1 MNSTPH
7 PRSRSRAAVVAG
19 CSYIAAFIAGTTTY
33 GTRKSKARNIVPI
46 RSSAMPAARRLI
58 VFAVAGQRTTRS
70 ARRTRWMWSIIDPG
84 ANRVGR
90 HGPARE
96 PLQRRRPDELERSP
110 RRHGLH
116 GAAGL
121 DEPRHDVARLVG
133 GDRAA
138 QLEQDLRHPTRL
150 YGVNRSSNRTGVV
163 DGATWLRRW
172 DDQQEGYMANRE
184 ERFAVILDVVGE
196 VAGGEPHRVL
206 DLGCGP
212 GSLAA
217 RVLERFPGVSVVA
230 LDNDPVLML
239 LGRRAY
245 GDHGGRLSWVQADLR
260 SPEWTGAVSAF
271 GRFDAV
277 VSTTALH
284 WLERDA
290 LRAAYAGA
298 VAVLEPH
305 GVIVNGDHFFE
316 PSTPG

>member
-1 MNSTPH
+1 
-7 PRSRSRAAVVAG
+7 
-19 CSYIAAFIAGTTTY
+19 
-33 GTRKSKARNIVPI
+33 
-46 RSSAMPAARRLI
+46 
-58 VFAVAGQRTTRS
+58 
-70 ARRTRWMWSIIDPG
+70 
-84 ANRVGR
+84 
-90 HGPARE
+90 
-96 PLQRRRPDELERSP
+96 
-110 RRHGLH
+110 
-116 GAAGL
+116 
-121 DEPRHDVARLVG
+121 
-133 GDRAA
+133 
-138 QLEQDLRHPTRL
+138 
-150 YGVNRSSNRTGVV
+150 
-163 DGATWLRRW
+163 
-172 DDQQEGYMANRE
+172 MANRE
-184 ERFAVILDVVGE
+184 QRFAVILDVVGT

-284 WLERDA
+284 WLERDV

-305 GVIVNGDHFFE
+305 GVLVNGDHFFE
-316 PSTPG
+316 PEHPRLSALQASLRQVADDDDREAWIPWWEALESAIGDDEELAAAFIERGRRNAGHPEATVTPPLQEHLAALDDAGFTDAGTVWQFGDDRVLVAMR